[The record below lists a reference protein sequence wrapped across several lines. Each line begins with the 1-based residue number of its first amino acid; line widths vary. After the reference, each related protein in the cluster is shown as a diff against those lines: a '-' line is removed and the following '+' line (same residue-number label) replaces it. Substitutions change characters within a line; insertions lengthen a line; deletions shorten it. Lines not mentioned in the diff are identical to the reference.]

1 MGVIYGST
9 VLTEADRDSII
20 ESTISTLASEY
31 ESLSSDRRLMDESLS
46 LERIYNTVEG
56 SEIHPRFSFFAN
68 EILAEIRES
77 DTTTESEEFDESFA
91 RLCNTRI

>member
-46 LERIYNTVEG
+46 LERIDNTVEG
-56 SEIHPRFSFFAN
+56 SEIHPWFSFFTD